1 MSYLNCKR
9 EKGKKKIKNALPKD
23 INFQIWK
30 HQSPLSIA
38 QHVCYEMLTNFYI

>member
-9 EKGKKKIKNALPKD
+9 EKGKKIKEALPKYE
-23 INFQIWK
+23 NFQILK

-38 QHVCYEMLTNFYI
+38 QHFCYEMLTNFYI